1 VDDFFFPRWIES
13 EVPQPGAIAADPAAV
28 RTLAARNAGQ
38 CFSRSK
44 LNSSKV
50 PALFAVKSE
59 ILASEGLFPRNQEPK
74 A

>member
-1 VDDFFFPRWIES
+1 VDDFFFCWIEN